1 MKLAAMFL
9 VFVSTTVFAN
19 ENTAFKDYRNS
30 AKKQYIASEKTLI
43 EAGDPYVKQHTQV
56 AERLSLADM
65 LPIKN
70 KDLPAFC
77 KNFRTE
83 VANYYNIDAKRVSSI
98 KSPIYLE
105 FSKMVR
111 GQCYKISKK

>member
-1 MKLAAMFL
+1 MF
-9 VFVSTTVFAN
+9 FVLLSTTVFAT
-19 ENTAFKDYRNS
+19 ENTVFKDYRAS

-43 EAGDPYVKQHTQV
+43 EAGDSYVKQHAQV
-56 AERLSLADM
+56 AERLSLAEM

-70 KDLPAFC
+70 KELPAFC
-77 KNFRTE
+77 KNYLTD

-111 GQCYKISKK
+111 GQCYKITKK